1 MPESIRPIDQSRACR
16 IALGTLKGNDSLIS
30 EALDEAYADDRF
42 LAVLAATTR
51 SWMFTSLH
59 YAGEESDAG
68 GLAGRHFRGT
78 RLRTT
83 TASPDSG

>member
-16 IALGTLKGNDSLIS
+16 IALGTLKGDDSLIS

-59 YAGEESDAG
+59 YAGEE
-68 GLAGRHFRGT
+68 
-78 RLRTT
+78 RTQE
-83 TASPDSG
+83 ALQAAIFEAQIEYDNG